1 MSIITDMSTLAN
13 SNAKLNQAVVAKIAQ
28 YCGKLIQGNFGFFS
42 STQSTHM
49 LGRESY
55 TDHKNTLTKNRK
67 RVGNLTKG
75 KLSKFITKAVVAR
88 LAAYKQIDLFSI
100 PVVWKEISHVS
111 MTEWREVSPFL
122 KFAWYIS
129 AHMKTHGQRYC
140 AFTLNIGKGLLG
152 SEDWSNKTPAEINAL
167 KNKMRE
173 RLKTA
178 IPEEPYPR
186 LFAIELDDAGRPHIH
201 GIVFGCTCKQLE
213 QYRPAIKRAGGRW
226 SGNNVKHQLVIKGRH
241 NFDDAMGWISYSTK
255 DCNDYVYVPQDI
267 RDNGKAHYL
276 TTKQKIEAIR
286 SNNHGMPQKAVQ
298 DVSAGPIDGN
308 LDTPLNHLD
317 RDSHQPDVQPPVTA
331 PAESKVLEKNGA
343 QQSNAE
349 NIRHPNLKPTSEP
362 TRALLGDCSDY
373 GSSWGVFC

>member
-1 MSIITDMSTLAN
+1 MTQTGKQNSCISEAHAN
-13 SNAKLNQAVVAKIAQ
+13 ARARLLRR
-28 YCGKLIQGNFGFFS
+28 LIQGDFGYFS
-42 STQSTHM
+42 KTRSTHTS
-49 LGRESY
+49 GREAY
-55 TDHKNTLTKNRK
+55 KHHKNTSLKTRN
-67 RVGNLTKG
+67 RVGVLSDG
-75 KLSKFITKAVVAR
+75 KLRKFVTRAAVAR
-88 LAAYKQIDLFSI
+88 LAADKGIDWFTV

-129 AHMKTHGQRYC
+129 AHMKTHGQRYS

-152 SEDWSNKTPAEINAL
+152 SEDWSNKTPEEIKKL

-178 IPEEPYPR
+178 IPEQYPR

-201 GIVFGCTCKQLE
+201 GIVFGCTAKQLE

-226 SGNNVKHQLVIKGRH
+226 SGNNSKPQLHIKGRH

-255 DCNDYVYVPQDI
+255 DNDDYVYVPQDI

-298 DVSAGPIDGN
+298 DVSAGSIDGN
-308 LDTPLNHLD
+308 LDTPLNHPD

-331 PAESKVLEKNGA
+331 PAESKVLEKTEPS
-343 QQSNAE
+343 QSPPE
-349 NIRHPNLKPTSEP
+349 NIGNQNLKSASEP
-362 TRALLGDCSDY
+362 TESPLSD
-373 GSSWGVFC
+373 SSAQYEHWGAF